1 MTLEKAKEELVK
13 RYKYIYENAYLIVAP
28 YMYEQTEE
36 EFKKSKEKFGF
47 DKPYIYLK
55 LDYKN
60 DINILFE
67 DFLFTD
73 TPMEE
78 SILYETTENKKN
90 NKKYL
95 EKVKNGMQLVEKA
108 NEGKDAIM
116 HIKLDHWSILCAVAR
131 YIEEQSGDLKNK
143 VNKMKV
149 LDEYFRIGR
158 YKNNGKIYTSGIKP
172 DLHDFDS
179 IVLPKKEIEPRRDR
193 NDIGIKKNKFIT
205 TISNSPKFEYNNSIF
220 TEREKQEIYLGYHD
234 ELPNDL
240 EINCSI
246 EEEYIETL
254 IETRLRRPENTKP
267 CGENFIIKEN
277 EIFVNPNDHL
287 YRYYQ
292 ICPHCGFIVN
302 IPKEILSDGLKQRI
316 EDRCSKDDKLFR
328 KMYLYSEL
336 FSLDRL
342 SEKGQKTLL
351 LINNK
356 KN

>member
-1 MTLEKAKEELVK
+1 
-13 RYKYIYENAYLIVAP
+13 
-28 YMYEQTEE
+28 
-36 EFKKSKEKFGF
+36 
-47 DKPYIYLK
+47 
-55 LDYKN
+55 
-60 DINILFE
+60 
-67 DFLFTD
+67 
-73 TPMEE
+73 ME
-78 SILYETTENKKN
+78 
-90 NKKYL
+90 
-95 EKVKNGMQLVEKA
+95 LVEKA
-108 NEGKDAIM
+108 NEGKNPIM
-116 HIKLDHWSILCAVAR
+116 HIKLNFWDILGATVR
-131 YIEEQSGDLKNK
+131 YLEEQSGDLKNK
-143 VNKMKV
+143 ANKMKV

-179 IVLPKKEIEPRRDR
+179 IVLPKKEKEPRRDR

-240 EINCSI
+240 EINCGI
-246 EEEYIETL
+246 EEEY

-277 EIFVNPNDHL
+277 EIFVNPNDRL

-292 ICPHCGFIVN
+292 VCPHCGFIVN

-356 KN
+356 K